1 LLGITICQFI
11 RIMKVVRAGAVL
23 VIVAALGTASIIVIK
38 QQLRIRTL
46 KESRRSLAAQYQE
59 LSATNA
65 SLLSVDATRKDE
77 LTGLRQQTLEV
88 LRLRNQLAQAHRQLA
103 AAEARNQTSRAEN
116 PDEFAGYVTREQ
128 LRFAGFATP
137 ENAFQSFSWAEA
149 NRDYTNWLAA
159 LAPGLQEEELANP
172 KSFEEFQHRSTGATG
187 TMGMQVLATKPIGS
201 DRVELKVRL
210 DSENRVTVLIFPMV
224 AIGNEWKL
232 GDDIQSYTQ
241 AWDSPNGAQ

>member
-1 LLGITICQFI
+1 
-11 RIMKVVRAGAVL
+11 MKVIRSGAVL
-23 VIVAALGTASIIVIK
+23 VILAALGIASIVIIK
-38 QQLRIRTL
+38 QQLRIRAL

-59 LSATNA
+59 LSAKSA

-172 KSFEEFQHRSTGATG
+172 KSFEEFQHRSVRVAAR
-187 TMGMQVLATKPIGS
+187 TMGMQVLAKKPIGT

-210 DSENRVTVLIFPMV
+210 DSENAVRVLIFPMV
-224 AIGNEWKL
+224 AIGNEWRL

-241 AWDSPNGAQ
+241 AWDSPNRAQ